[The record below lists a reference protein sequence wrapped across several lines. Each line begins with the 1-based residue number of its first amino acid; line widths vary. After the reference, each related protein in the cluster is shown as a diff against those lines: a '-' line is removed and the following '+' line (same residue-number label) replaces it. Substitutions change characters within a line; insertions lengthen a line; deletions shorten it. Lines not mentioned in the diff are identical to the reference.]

1 MPISSDV
8 PYSSAWRRAVWF
20 NVVTLLVDGIARGD
34 GVTDM
39 GSFWMSFF
47 ARWKATFIRL
57 SVMPVAFL
65 GVGVY
70 RAWIATFFRF
80 GAFPGMTLTDY
91 ALFETCIGVVSLVVA
106 ILARRIVPLW
116 KNRACLALTGVAMTL
131 GSVML
136 VVACFLPAGLGVQPG
151 AAFLGLKHVG
161 LVLSG
166 GGLALLILLWCEFY
180 GALNPMRVAVYH
192 AASIFVGEVAC
203 WVFMGLGAAWIAVF
217 SCVLPVVSLGWA
229 HRSFMTLPASE
240 RPRPGEVIAR
250 SAVPAKPIALMAV
263 CSFAMQFATMPGQ
276 PMIAGNVLG
285 TLFACAFVILGSLS
299 TSRWFNF
306 DTIYRVAFPLTCATS
321 LLVTPL
327 LVQHAQATAF
337 FFDAGYTMLSMFI
350 MIILSNITYRFGI
363 NAVWLNGIERAA
375 RYIMESLGWVA
386 YLFVA
391 GNLSEGAS
399 TAAHLAVTLVVFVAF
414 LVIVLPEK
422 SLGARWGIDLH
433 EVESPA
439 PVAVD
444 VPAPGG
450 PATGASGAPAPSACA
465 QPASS
470 AAVPAPRPDPFAP
483 GRLALRVSDLS
494 REHGLTDREE
504 EVLQLVARKVPLAQM
519 EENLF
524 VARGTI
530 KAHTGRI
537 YKKLGVH
544 SRAELFDL
552 LGVSDDTPEVA
563 GD

>member
-1 MPISSDV
+1 M
-8 PYSSAWRRAVWF
+8 F
-20 NVVTLLVDGIARGD
+20 L
-34 GVTDM
+34 
-39 GSFWMSFF
+39 
-47 ARWKATFIRL
+47 RL
-57 SVMPVAFL
+57 SAMPVAFL

-70 RAWIATFFRF
+70 RGWIATFFRF

-91 ALFETCIGVVSLVVA
+91 VFFETCIGVVSLVVA
-106 ILARRIVPLW
+106 LLARRIVPMW
-116 KNRACLALTGVAMTL
+116 ENRACLAVTGASMTL
-131 GSVML
+131 GSVLL
-136 VVACFLPAGLGVQPG
+136 VVACFLPA
-151 AAFLGLKHVG
+151 ALGLVPAAGAFGAIKLVG
-161 LVLSG
+161 LVLTG

-192 AASIFVGEVAC
+192 AASIFVGELIC
-203 WVFMGLGAAWIAVF
+203 WVFMGLDPAWIAVF
-217 SCVLPVVSLGWA
+217 SCVLPLVSLGWA
-229 HRSFMTLPASE
+229 HRSFMTLPLVE
-240 RPRPGEVIAR
+240 RPKQGEVISR
-250 SAVPAKPIALMAV
+250 KAVPVKPISLMAV

-306 DTIYRVAFPLTCATS
+306 DTIYRVAFPLICATS

-350 MIILSNITYRFGI
+350 MIILSNMTYRFGI

-391 GNLSEGAS
+391 GTFSPELSS
-399 TAAHLAVTLVVFVAF
+399 VAHLFVALGVFVAF

-433 EVESPA
+433 EDENINDNVQVKSNNK
-439 PVAVD
+439 VRVD
-444 VPAPGG
+444 SRGFNSDRQQAMTTFAGF
-450 PATGASGAPAPSACA
+450 
-465 QPASS
+465 
-470 AAVPAPRPDPFAP
+470 AAVPGTGDVQVPAGPASGVPSAPSGATDNVVPVRFDPFAP
-483 GRLALRVSDLS
+483 GRLAMRVSDLA

-504 EVLQLVARKVPLAQM
+504 EVLQLMARKTPIAQM
-519 EENLF
+519 EESLF
-524 VARGTI
+524 IARGTI

-544 SRAELFDL
+544 SRGELFEL
-552 LGVSDDTPEVA
+552 LGVPE
-563 GD
+563 DE